1 MKKKLNEMQQYVCG
15 NLCSYAGQIK
25 DVEMLEEVC
34 AECLLEVYVQE
45 LEVMCEGKGCK
56 QCKP

>member
-25 DVEMLEEVC
+25 DVGLLEEVC
-34 AECLLEVYVQE
+34 AECLLEGYVQE
-45 LEVMCEGKGCK
+45 LEAMCEGKEK
-56 QCKP
+56 ANE